1 MQIGHSSQR
10 IDELWVVCVI
20 HVHDV
25 SLLIIY
31 SSNSMG
37 GQAIHCVK
45 MVSKCMINWKQTL
58 VIKYKYLNPCWITL
72 AGFDASQTICCNFC
86 TRLSESEKINH
97 KCELPSSIFNK
108 ISTEKEKWILRVFFY
123 YYFQYYLVTSADS
136 LKLYSAVPTDK

>member
-20 HVHDV
+20 HVRDV

-37 GQAIHCVK
+37 GQTIHSDK

-58 VIKYKYLNPCWITL
+58 VIKYKYLNPC
-72 AGFDASQTICCNFC
+72 
-86 TRLSESEKINH
+86 
-97 KCELPSSIFNK
+97 
-108 ISTEKEKWILRVFFY
+108 
-123 YYFQYYLVTSADS
+123 
-136 LKLYSAVPTDK
+136 

>member
-1 MQIGHSSQR
+1 MSFTPSSQR
-10 IDELWVVCVI
+10 IEELWVVCVI
-20 HVHDV
+20 HVHDI

-37 GQAIHCVK
+37 RQTIHCVK

-108 ISTEKEKWILRVFFY
+108 FQQRKKNEYWEFFLLLFSVLFGNFCRQLKTILCSTYW
-123 YYFQYYLVTSADS
+123 
-136 LKLYSAVPTDK
+136 